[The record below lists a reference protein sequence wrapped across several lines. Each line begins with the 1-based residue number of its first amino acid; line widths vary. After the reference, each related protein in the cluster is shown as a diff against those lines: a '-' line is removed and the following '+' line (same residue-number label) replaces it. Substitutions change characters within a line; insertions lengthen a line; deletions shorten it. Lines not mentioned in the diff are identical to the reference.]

1 MWSSSHHFLIF
12 FTSAK
17 ILIRTCSVSC
27 VDVSMCRCVALG
39 RSDVWL
45 VRCVDGV
52 KGSLC
57 VCAVCRGVSSSAQ
70 LEPSSVLYPLTITLR
85 AVLARLSSE
94 QAGLEQ
100 NGRAPK

>member
-1 MWSSSHHFLIF
+1 MSLSL
-12 FTSAK
+12 
-17 ILIRTCSVSC
+17 SV
-27 VDVSMCRCVALG
+27 G

-57 VCAVCRGVSSSAQ
+57 VCAVVCRGVSSSAQ